1 MVQKSLPEANRQR
14 SVACGHSPFL
24 RRYSPQDRAGP
35 KMQPKATRKVR
46 RTMFAELVEQPERA
60 PQGDEQGPTI
70 LIIDDDDAMT
80 DVLALRL
87 QKQGFETITVAT
99 GERGLRRARSQQPA
113 VIVLDLR
120 LPDAD
125 GFDVCQQLAD
135 SPETCAIPVIILSG
149 MEEPDILRRCRAAG
163 CQFFLRKPYDPN
175 VLLTLIR
182 QSIDD
187 AAHWDEL
194 P

>member
-1 MVQKSLPEANRQR
+1 
-14 SVACGHSPFL
+14 
-24 RRYSPQDRAGP
+24 
-35 KMQPKATRKVR
+35 
-46 RTMFAELVEQPERA
+46 MFAELVEKPELAPER
-60 PQGDEQGPTI
+60 DEQGPTI
-70 LIIDDDDAMT
+70 LIVDDDDAMT

-99 GERGLRRARSQQPA
+99 GEHGLERARSQQPA
-113 VIVLDLR
+113 LIVLDLR

-125 GFDVCQQLAD
+125 GFEVCQQLAD

-149 MEEPDILRRCRAAG
+149 LEEPDILRRCRAAG

-175 VLLTLIR
+175 ALLTLIR

-187 AAHWDEL
+187 ATHWDDL

>member
-1 MVQKSLPEANRQR
+1 
-14 SVACGHSPFL
+14 
-24 RRYSPQDRAGP
+24 
-35 KMQPKATRKVR
+35 
-46 RTMFAELVEQPERA
+46 MFAELVEQPELA